1 MQEHQIITRAGY
13 LDEIG
18 QVLGHNPVCALLGP
32 RQCGKTTLAQELL
45 RGSKES
51 HVFDLESAT
60 GRARLAQPELALAPL
75 KGLVVIDEIQR
86 EPKLFETLRPL
97 SDRRGNPARFL
108 ILGSASPD
116 LLRGASESLAGR
128 IGFVDLGG
136 FNLREVGVKQLRK
149 LWLYGG
155 FPRSFLAETEALS
168 FRWRRDFI
176 RTFLE
181 RDVPQLGIRIPAE
194 VLRRFWLMLAH
205 YHGQIWNGADLARS
219 LGVTEHTVRRYL
231 DVLTGTYLVRQLPPW
246 FENLSKRQY
255 KAPKVYVRDSG
266 ILHALLGLGS
276 WNELSAH
283 PKLGASWEGFA
294 LEQVLTQAHGAD
306 AYFWGTHAGAELD
319 LLLIHR
325 GRRYGIEFKYG
336 QAPTMT
342 KSLHIA
348 LADLRL
354 DRAWI
359 VYPGTET
366 YAVHKK
372 VEVVPLADIAIRL
385 PFVGELGKSKT
396 SMSHRKTRRGQISD

>member
-1 MQEHQIITRAGY
+1 MQGNKIVPRTRY
-13 LDEIG
+13 LDEIEA
-18 QVLGHNPVCALLGP
+18 VLKHNPVCALLGP
-32 RQCGKTTLAQELL
+32 RQCGKTTLAREII
-45 RGSKES
+45 RARKET
-51 HVFDLESAT
+51 HVFDLETAT
-60 GRARLAQPELALAPL
+60 GRARLAQPELSLSPL

-86 EPKLFETLRPL
+86 EPKLFEALRPL
-97 SDRRGNPARFL
+97 ADRRGIPARFL

-116 LLRGASESLAGR
+116 LLRGASETLAGR

-136 FNLREVGVKQLRK
+136 FDLSEIGARELRK
-149 LWLYGG
+149 LWLRGG
-155 FPRSFLAETEALS
+155 FPRSFLAESEALS

-205 YHGQIWNGADLARS
+205 FHAQIWNGADIARS

-231 DVLTGTYLVRQLPPW
+231 DALTGTYLVRQLPPW

-266 ILHALLGLGS
+266 ILHALFGLGS
-276 WNELSAH
+276 WNELGTH

-294 LEQVLTQAHGAD
+294 LEQVLGLAHGAD

-325 GRRYGIEFKYG
+325 GRRYGVEFKYG
-336 QAPTMT
+336 DAPTMT
-342 KSLHIA
+342 KSLHVA

-359 VYPGTET
+359 VYPGTEK
-366 YAVHKK
+366 YAVHEKI
-372 VEVVPLADIAIRL
+372 EVVPLAEIPTRL
-385 PFVGELGKSKT
+385 PFVAEPSKT
-396 SMSHRKTRRGQISD
+396 KTPVSRRTAAR